1 MTQLLQRHTRTRLRT
16 QMRRR
21 VLAQPKLSRIL
32 ACRHWPLI
40 SHCSLSRL
48 AMRVMRT
55 SQLVLAPY
63 QHQRVHHSNNPRRLA
78 TSARLPVVPRRHH
91 QLLLWR
97 SSPRPLAI
105 SARLPVVPRR
115 HHQLLLCRSSPR
127 HLAMRAKVSV
137 LLPHLHRLRLD
148 SSLKRLRMR
157 GTIFTHHPPLL
168 RGLRRRSGAGARI
181 GVRTP
186 HRMRPRC
193 SE

>member
-91 QLLLWR
+91 QLLL
-97 SSPRPLAI
+97 
-105 SARLPVVPRR
+105 
-115 HHQLLLCRSSPR
+115 CRSSPR